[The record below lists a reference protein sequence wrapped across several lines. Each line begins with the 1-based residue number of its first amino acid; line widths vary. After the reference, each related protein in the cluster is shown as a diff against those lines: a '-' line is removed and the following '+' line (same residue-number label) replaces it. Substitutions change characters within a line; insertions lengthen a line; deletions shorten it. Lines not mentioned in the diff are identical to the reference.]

1 MDRGKYSF
9 SRHRKQSAGFK
20 PGNMAAFMYGSTKA
34 EEKEQGE
41 RKMSRQAHF
50 LDPYKFQI
58 EEMVKLGCTDE
69 HIHKVLHDIQKAE
82 FTRDDLIRYMD
93 KTGIRKRRVAKRWT
107 RSKEV
112 EWEELCKQL
121 RGNKKKINEK

>member
-1 MDRGKYSF
+1 MEFRF
-9 SRHRKQSAGFK
+9 AQSKGW
-20 PGNMAAFMYGSTKA
+20 
-34 EEKEQGE
+34 
-41 RKMSRQAHF
+41 KMSRPAHF

-82 FTRDDLIRYMD
+82 FPTETLIRYMD
-93 KTGIRKRRVAKRWT
+93 ETGIRKRRAAKRWT

-121 RGNKKKINEK
+121 RRKNGKS

>member
-1 MDRGKYSF
+1 MEFRF
-9 SRHRKQSAGFK
+9 AQSKG
-20 PGNMAAFMYGSTKA
+20 
-34 EEKEQGE
+34 

-58 EEMVKLGCTDE
+58 EEMVKLGCSDE
-69 HIHKVLHDIQKAE
+69 HIHKVLHDIQKVE

-93 KTGIRKRRVAKRWT
+93 ENGIRKRKSAKRWT

-112 EWEELCKQL
+112 EWEGLCKQL
-121 RGNKKKINEK
+121 RRKNGKS

>member
-1 MDRGKYSF
+1 MEFRFAQLKG
-9 SRHRKQSAGFK
+9 Q
-20 PGNMAAFMYGSTKA
+20 
-34 EEKEQGE
+34 
-41 RKMSRQAHF
+41 KMSRQAHF